1 MVFRRVKFFTPF
13 FAIVEKNSEKWYN
26 VSNFRKAGIKVK
38 NVINFIKKEAVLCIS
53 GILAAISCFIVPP
66 SPDYWEYID
75 FRVLILLFCLMLTVA
90 GIRQS
95 GVFGVVCQSLLKKF
109 ASFRTVGTVLVLL
122 SFFMSMLL
130 TNDVTLVTLVPFT
143 MLLFKEISGDGKW
156 RAEILLLVL
165 ETAAA
170 NLGSMLTPMGNPQN
184 LYLYSK
190 FGLSL
195 TEFIGVIFPYSALS
209 LIMLLFSSFVFLP
222 KLKTESPKTEI
233 KIQGRLKPI
242 FFAVLFILNMLT
254 ILRVLDPLPLLL
266 IITASVLIA
275 DRKLFLRVDYSLL
288 LTFVFFFVFVG
299 NLGSIPA
306 LSDSLQSVLSGNEA
320 AVSIALSQ
328 VISNVPAAILL
339 SGLSDNAEA
348 LIIGTNLGG
357 LGTLIASM
365 ASLITYK
372 FYAAAEGSRPKKYI
386 LVFTAFNLC
395 YLIILGGMYY
405 ANFF

>member
-1 MVFRRVKFFTPF
+1 M
-13 FAIVEKNSEKWYN
+13 
-26 VSNFRKAGIKVK
+26 K

-66 SPDYWEYID
+66 SPDYLEYID

-95 GVFGVVCQSLLKKF
+95 GVFGAVCQALLKKF
-109 ASFRTVGTVLVLL
+109 ASVRTVGTVLVLL

-143 MLLFKEISGDGKW
+143 LLLFKEISGDGKG

-222 KLKTESPKTEI
+222 KLKTEPPKTES

-306 LSDSLQSVLSGNEA
+306 LSDSLQSVLGGNEA

-372 FYAAAEGSRPKKYI
+372 FYAAAEGSRPKKHI
-386 LVFTAFNLC
+386 LIFTAFNLC

-405 ANFF
+405 ANLF